1 MQKMKVLKA
10 LLHQARADA
19 LEGNMAAHATR
30 ARASRP
36 DQSPLTL
43 RLLQENIREHPWPF
57 SLTLFITK
65 KSFSSFDMRCAERHR
80 LNNIRESVLRPCY
93 LGAASI

>member
-1 MQKMKVLKA
+1 MGILMQKMKVLKA

-43 RLLQENIREHPWPF
+43 RLLQENTREH
-57 SLTLFITK
+57 
-65 KSFSSFDMRCAERHR
+65 H
-80 LNNIRESVLRPCY
+80 
-93 LGAASI
+93 AANRGLSR